1 VDRAIAWWRAVLS
14 VPFASYFLTRDDL
27 ARATAATSKPSR
39 HPAPALVKALHAGD
53 LLVTGATV
61 VCEPASTDRPALL
74 EHQDLPWLTVV
85 GVNIPATAPTRVLGL
100 IPVTFIL
107 ADPLTPAEQARLSA
121 RHAQRVAAFEQRVR
135 DGYPTLLRL
144 TAAGGDP
151 GYMLSILVRLAE
163 KRGGAFPTKP
173 MVRFQGPDFE
183 QVITHGPGE
192 HPLAWRRS
200 RSPVMASR
208 LEARTRLTPTSA
220 PPRRGPAEMTP
231 TVAMA
236 LLARHLEPTTNR
248 PHWFDIADLFNVFAP
263 QLRSAGQL
271 TREQVRRRVGRI
283 HAHHPV
289 DFERFA
295 QDEDR
300 FHQGLQATQRRAQGR
315 P

>member
-1 VDRAIAWWRAVLS
+1 MLA
-14 VPFASYFLTRDDL
+14 VPFTSYFLTRDDL
-27 ARATAATSKPSR
+27 ARVKTAPSEPSR
-39 HPAPALVKALHAGD
+39 HPAPALVQALRGDD
-53 LLVTGATV
+53 LLVTGMTA
-61 VCEPASTDRPALL
+61 VCEPAAADRPALL
-74 EHQDLPWLTVV
+74 EHQDLPWLTLV
-85 GVNIPATAPTRVLGL
+85 GVNIPATAPIRVVGV

-107 ADPLTPAEQARLSA
+107 ADPLTPAEQAQLSV
-121 RHAQRVAAFEQRVR
+121 RHAQRLAAFEARVR

-144 TAAGGDP
+144 TATGGNP
-151 GYMLSILVRLAE
+151 GYMLSILVRFAE

-173 MVRFQGPDFE
+173 TVRFQGPDFE
-183 QVITHGPGE
+183 QVMTHGPGD

-200 RSPVMASR
+200 RSLAIASR

-236 LLARHLEPTTNR
+236 LLARHLRQTTNQ

-283 HAHHPV
+283 RANHLA

-295 QDEDR
+295 RDEDR
-300 FHQGLQATQRRAQGR
+300 FYQGLQATQWRAPGRR
-315 P
+315 